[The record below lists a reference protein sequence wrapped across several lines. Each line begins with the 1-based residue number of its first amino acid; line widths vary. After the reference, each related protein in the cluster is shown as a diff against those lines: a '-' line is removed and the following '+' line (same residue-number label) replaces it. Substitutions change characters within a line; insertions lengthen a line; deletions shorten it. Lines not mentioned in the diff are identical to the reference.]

1 MQHYNEEKYVIP
13 KMFDRWRLYV
23 KMRKMM
29 LHWMHYIGNRQQP
42 VRSDLAVA
50 FDRWKYAHGKAQSLL
65 SRRPKAYLDQR
76 CILAAKRL
84 NDLADNNNR
93 SEYLLS
99 QLGIQRDELNQNKLH
114 SQNLSFSLHHNNIKV
129 GMH

>member
-1 MQHYNEEKYVIP
+1 MKHYNEELYVVP
-13 KMFDRWRLYV
+13 KMFDRWRMYV

-50 FDRWKYAHGKAQSLL
+50 FDRWKYSHGKAENLL

-99 QLGIQRDELNQNKLH
+99 QLGIQRDELT
-114 SQNLSFSLHHNNIKV
+114 
-129 GMH
+129 